1 VTTAG
6 SYQSASDKRLL
17 VGLGDATV
25 VRSIEVRW
33 PSGKLETFK
42 DVLADK
48 IYTVFEGQGI
58 KDSAPFNK
66 QQVSPE
72 MR

>member
-1 VTTAG
+1 MRTTIDGAPAQFFTVTTAG

-33 PSGKLETFK
+33 PSGTVQQFR
-42 DVLADK
+42 DVNANQTL
-48 IYTVFEGQGI
+48 TVREPP
-58 KDSAPFNK
+58 K
-66 QQVSPE
+66 
-72 MR
+72 

>member
-33 PSGKLETFK
+33 PSGI
-42 DVLADK
+42 V
-48 IYTVFEGQGI
+48 
-58 KDSAPFNK
+58 
-66 QQVSPE
+66 QQLRGVKANQTLTIREPPK
-72 MR
+72 